1 MKYVKVS
8 KCNIDEYVKKYD
20 LLVCRIRKSRNK
32 AKRLAVF
39 ELSTVLGQVGGIFV
53 FNGPLGDV
61 RGLVSFF
68 VPKGMN
74 DELTD
79 ILKTVG
85 YCDQFYKLDF
95 TLEMPG
101 ATNEIKSVN
110 EYFWKGR
117 RFNVIPFYT
126 ECKKQYQKQSVN
138 NRMFAIYQEDG
149 TVKHVKGYRGD
160 GSEAGRRGLPLEDA
174 KMMVNLVKPYTI
186 QTLMDPFAGGGGI
199 LHAAKL
205 INPSLYVISADIDR
219 LLEPGLSMYADK
231 HFACDARKVD
241 LGGKKVDAVVTEIP
255 FSKNYTHVAIEAFYN
270 LLPNI
275 SDTGKMLVM
284 CHVGQTEQIKKKM
297 EKSNLCLIVDK
308 EVNRKGTSVNILLWS
323 KCREFYKKNLKYF
336 QMIKTV
342 I

>member
-8 KCNIDEYVKKYD
+8 KSEIDKYVDKYD
-20 LLVCRIRKSRNK
+20 LLVCRIRTSRKK

-39 ELSTVLGQVGGIFV
+39 ELSTVLSQVGGIFV

-61 RGLVSFF
+61 SGLVSFF
-68 VPKGMN
+68 VPKTLDG
-74 DELTD
+74 ELVS

-85 YCDQFYKLDF
+85 YCDKYYKLDF
-95 TLEMPG
+95 TLEKPG

-117 RFNVIPFYT
+117 RFNVIPFYI

-174 KMMVNLVKPYTI
+174 KLMVNLVKPMSI
-186 QTLMDPFAGGGGI
+186 RTLMDPFAGGGGI

-205 INPSLYVISADIDR
+205 INPSLYLISADIDK

-231 HFACDARKVD
+231 DYSCNARKVD
-241 LGGKKVDAVVTEIP
+241 LGDKKVDPVVTEIP
-255 FSKNYTHVAIEAFYN
+255 FSENYTPVAIEAFYN
-270 LLPNI
+270 LLPNL
-275 SDTGKMLVM
+275 SDNGKLLVM
-284 CHVGQTEQIKKKM
+284 CHAGQTNHIKKNM
-297 EKSNLCLIVDK
+297 EKSNLFLIVDK
-308 EVNRKGTSVNILLWS
+308 KVNRKGTPVNILLWS
-323 KCREFYKKNLKYF
+323 KCKKFYENNLGYF
-336 QMIKTV
+336 KMLRTV